1 MKKIKILSVGLS
13 SEIFR
18 ALRKN
23 FDSHRFEF
31 MDICSALEL
40 LEKVTQE
47 KVSLIFL
54 SNILPDVS
62 NYQEVCIALRSK
74 RETET
79 VPIIVLADKQE
90 NSQIKIQLF
99 KSGLVEDY
107 VTLPVSIEEISAKA
121 EVYLQKQI
129 LEDELEAKNALL
141 QKISITDTLTKVYN
155 RRYLSQRLNEEIS
168 KVKRYGYAVSCMMLD
183 IDYFKKINDR
193 YGHQEGDRAL
203 KGLASLLKKNIRSVD
218 LISRYGGDEI
228 IILFPHTDF
237 KGASIVTERLRR
249 EVEECNF
256 GSSKS
261 PLRFTIS
268 IGFVSFDKEDSLNED
283 SLMRAMDKQL
293 YQAKQT
299 GRNKVCAIAYR
310 DLG

>member
-13 SEIFR
+13 PEIFR

-23 FDSHRFEF
+23 FDPHRFEF
-31 MDICSALEL
+31 TDICSALDL
-40 LEKVTQE
+40 LEKVIQE

-54 SNILPDVS
+54 SNVLPDVS

-90 NSQIKIQLF
+90 DSQIKIQLF

-141 QKISITDTLTKVYN
+141 QKMSITDALTKVYN

-168 KVKRYGYAVSCMMLD
+168 KVKRYGYTVSCMMLD

-203 KGLASLLKKNIRSVD
+203 KGLASLLKKNIRNVD

-228 IILFPHTDF
+228 IILFPHTDL
-237 KGASIVTERLRR
+237 KGASIVTERLRKK
-249 EVEECNF
+249 VEEYNF
-256 GSSKS
+256 GNSKS
-261 PLRFTIS
+261 PLRFTVS
-268 IGFVSFDKEDSLNED
+268 IGFVSFDKEDSLSED

-293 YQAKQT
+293 YKAKQT